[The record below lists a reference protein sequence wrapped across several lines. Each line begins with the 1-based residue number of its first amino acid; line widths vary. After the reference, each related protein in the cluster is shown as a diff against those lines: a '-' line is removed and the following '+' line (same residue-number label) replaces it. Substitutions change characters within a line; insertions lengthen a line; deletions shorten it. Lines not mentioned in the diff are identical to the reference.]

1 MQNER
6 KMTEYD
12 KCELYIRVLA
22 QRFVNKAKSGK
33 YALEYLA
40 DEYRELIWDCRFY
53 YGICPNETANL
64 YERLPEKLQDKIA
77 YQYQL
82 ECEKD

>member
-1 MQNER
+1 MQNKR

-33 YALEYLA
+33 HALEYLV

>member
-1 MQNER
+1 MQNKR

-33 YALEYLA
+33 YALEHLA